1 MKLKKLKKLPNN
13 HFGAILSNTTRSLV
27 YLSHLF
33 KSKTI
38 PKFIIIYSKKNIN
51 IKIKE
56 NIIKLGCN
64 FKIIKSNDINSNNI
78 KNAAM
83 KSEINTFIFSGYP
96 GQIIKNKSFL
106 KRFDLLH
113 SHSGLIPRYKG
124 STTIYYSILNEK
136 KIYCTTFIMNKNID
150 QGNIL
155 LIKKYNLPK
164 KNMIDSYD
172 NEIRAKNLIMVI
184 NSNKKKIVKSKKVI
198 NNNSFFYKAH
208 PILRNAA
215 NKKLI

>member
-1 MKLKKLKKLPNN
+1 MKLKRLKKSSNN

-124 STTIYYSILNEK
+124 STTLYYSILNEK

-155 LIKKYNLPK
+155 LIRKYNLPK

-172 NEIRAKNLIMVI
+172 NEIRAKNLITVI
-184 NSNKKKIVKSKKVI
+184 NSDKKKIIKSKKDI
-198 NNNSFFYKAH
+198 SNNSFFYKAH